1 MIVTCASCLTKF
13 NLDESRIPAKG
24 TKVRCSRCQH
34 VFLVTPPQETKEEV
48 LESFESFVKHHKE
61 LIVGSEQKGVEEKPF
76 PPGGDEREKASE
88 EEEKSFLFSDKI
100 SPEQEEEAFP
110 VKPEGEAGGEGKVSK
125 PTKMIHEEKRRR
137 PSLLFIILVIL
148 ILLLFGL
155 FYLWMELGARGRHD
169 SFLVNPLQKIT
180 SLWGKIWGT
189 EREGLIVLGLNRYDE
204 KIGGLPLFVIE
215 GKVDNQSGFT
225 KKYIKIRIV
234 IFGHDKAKLAE
245 KEAVCGQIIG
255 REELKDLPEAFF
267 KGEMVIRPK
276 TEEDRIASPGKTVPF
291 MAIFRN
297 LSAQAEEFQVEIVE
311 APNL

>member
-13 NLDESRIPAKG
+13 NLDESKIPAKG
-24 TKVRCSRCQH
+24 AKVRCSRCQH
-34 VFLVTPPQETKEEV
+34 VFLVTPPQETKEEIQDK
-48 LESFESFVKHHKE
+48 FKSFVKHHEE
-61 LIVGSEQKGVEEKPF
+61 LIVGFGQKGVEEKPS
-76 PPGGDEREKASE
+76 PTGEEEREKASE
-88 EEEKSFLFSDKI
+88 EEEQPFFFSEKI
-100 SPEQEEEAFP
+100 PPEQEEEAFP
-110 VKPEGEAGGEGKVSK
+110 VKPEGEGGAEVKVSK
-125 PTKMIHEEKRRR
+125 PTKMTPKEKRRR

-155 FYLWMELGARGRHD
+155 FYLWMESGARGRQD
-169 SFLVNPLQKIT
+169 SFLGNPLQKIT

-189 EREGLIVLGLNRYDE
+189 EKEGLIILGLNRYDE
-204 KIGGLPLFVIE
+204 KIGGVPLFVIE

-225 KKYIKIRIV
+225 KKYIRIRV
-234 IFGHDKAKLAE
+234 IIFDHDKAKLAE
-245 KEAVCGQIIG
+245 KEAVCGRIIG

-276 TEEDRIASPGKTVPF
+276 IEEDMIAPAGKAVPF
-291 MAIFRN
+291 MTIFKN

>member
-34 VFLVTPPQETKEEV
+34 VFLVTLPQETKEEV
-48 LESFESFVKHHKE
+48 QENFKSFVKHHKE
-61 LIVGSEQKGVEEKPF
+61 LIIGSDQQGAEEKPSR
-76 PPGGDEREKASE
+76 PGGDERERAFE
-88 EEEKSFLFSDKI
+88 EEEKPSLFSERI
-100 SPEQEEEAFP
+100 SPEQGEEEFP
-110 VKPEGEAGGEGKVSK
+110 VKPEGEAGAEVKVSK

-137 PSLLFIILVIL
+137 PSFLFVILVIL

-155 FYLWMELGARGRHD
+155 FYLWIELGMRGSQH
-169 SFLVNPLQKIT
+169 SFLGNPLHKIT
-180 SLWGKIWGT
+180 SLWGKIWGS

-204 KIGGLPLFVIE
+204 KIGELPLFIIE
-215 GKVDNQSGFT
+215 GKVDNQSGST
-225 KKYIKIRIV
+225 KKYIKMKV
-234 IFGHDKAKLAE
+234 AIFGHEKAKLAE
-245 KEAVCGQIIG
+245 KEAICGRIIG

-267 KGEMVIRPK
+267 SGEMVIRPK
-276 TEEDRIASPGKTVPF
+276 TEADKIASPGKTVSF
-291 MAIFRN
+291 MAIFKN

>member
-34 VFLVTPPQETKEEV
+34 VFLVTPPQETKQEV
-48 LESFESFVKHHKE
+48 QENFESFVRHHKE
-61 LIVGSEQKGVEEKPF
+61 LIVGPEQKGGEEK
-76 PPGGDEREKASE
+76 EKASE
-88 EEEKSFLFSDKI
+88 EEEKLFPFSENV
-100 SPEQEEEAFP
+100 SPEREEEPFP
-110 VKPEGEAGGEGKVSK
+110 VKPEGEAGAEVKVSK
-125 PTKMIHEEKRRR
+125 PTKMTPKEKRRR

-155 FYLWMELGARGRHD
+155 FYLWMESGARGRQD
-169 SFLVNPLQKIT
+169 SFLGNPLQKIT

-189 EREGLIVLGLNRYDE
+189 EKEGLIILGLNRYDE
-204 KIGGLPLFVIE
+204 KIGGVPLFVIE

-225 KKYIKIRIV
+225 KKYIRIRV
-234 IFGHDKAKLAE
+234 IIFDHDKAKLAE
-245 KEAVCGQIIG
+245 KEAVCGRIIG

-276 TEEDRIASPGKTVPF
+276 IEEDMIAPAGKAVPF
-291 MAIFRN
+291 MTIFKN

>member
-34 VFLVTPPQETKEEV
+34 VFLVTPPQETKQEV
-48 LESFESFVKHHKE
+48 QENFESFVRHHKE
-61 LIVGSEQKGVEEKPF
+61 LIVGSDQKGVEEKPF
-76 PPGGDEREKASE
+76 TPVEYEREKASK
-88 EEEKSFLFSDKI
+88 EEEKPFPFSEGI
-100 SPEQEEEAFP
+100 SPEREEEPFP
-110 VKPEGEAGGEGKVSK
+110 VKPEGEAEAEVKVSK

-137 PSLLFIILVIL
+137 PSFLFIILVIL

-155 FYLWMELGARGRHD
+155 FYLWMELGMSASHD

-180 SLWGKIWGT
+180 SLWGRIWGT
-189 EREGLIVLGLNRYDE
+189 ERKGLIVLDLNRYDE
-204 KIGGLPLFVIE
+204 KIGELPVFVIE

-225 KKYIKIRIV
+225 KKYIKMRVV
-234 IFGHDKAKLAE
+234 IFGLDKAKLAE
-245 KEAVCGQIIG
+245 KEAVCGRIIG
-255 REELKDLPEAFF
+255 REELKNLPEDFF

-276 TEEDRIASPGKTVPF
+276 TDEDRIVSPGKAAPF
-291 MAIFRN
+291 MAIFKN
-297 LSAQAEEFQVEIVE
+297 LSVQAEEFQVEIVE